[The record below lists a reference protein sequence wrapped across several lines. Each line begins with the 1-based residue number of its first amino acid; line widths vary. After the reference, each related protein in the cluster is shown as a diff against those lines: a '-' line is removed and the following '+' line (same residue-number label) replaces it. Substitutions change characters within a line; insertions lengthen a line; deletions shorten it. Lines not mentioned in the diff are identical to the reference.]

1 MKLLGGISGLY
12 SFFSYSINDMLDICL
27 VAAWQF
33 SSGHRLWNT
42 IASMEHQEPESDHKK
57 GEVLHL
63 IISFS

>member
-42 IASMEHQEPESDHKK
+42 IASRSQERGSVAFDYF
-57 GEVLHL
+57 LF
-63 IISFS
+63 IIF